1 MLCPNCAALALRR
14 AGVRNSLVVNQADIL
29 EIPVLHDG
37 GEGPGTPEPLVN
49 VPEGSDEGDV
59 LVMPAINWGAGRTR
73 QPQPTP
79 CTCPDDDRGDVL
91 IPPSMY

>member
-1 MLCPNCAALALRR
+1 M
-14 AGVRNSLVVNQADIL
+14 
-29 EIPVLHDG
+29 
-37 GEGPGTPEPLVN
+37 N